1 MQLPEQKMLL
11 SLQRLP
17 RVSCAA
23 YRDHDK
29 DIAIYLHP
37 KQRKVAATD
46 PQLNHEPKGPCMH
59 QNLKG
64 IIWSLL
70 FIWDFLMIFR
80 KLPSSPKVASLRRK
94 SGFIFL
100 KNQHVDVHYLS
111 LWRCTNIN
119 DVHKKMV
126 PSQPTQFGRSE
137 CPNKAFNRPQ
147 WYLCIKNKPC
157 HNTSMKVGHQH
168 LSIWKHAT
176 FHIFSQAWCLR
187 AIKIYLYT
195 VHVCI

>member
-119 DVHKKMV
+119 DVHKKNGAQSTYAIWQKRMSKQGLQQAPV
-126 PSQPTQFGRSE
+126 IS
-137 CPNKAFNRPQ
+137 
-147 WYLCIKNKPC
+147 L
-157 HNTSMKVGHQH
+157 HQ
-168 LSIWKHAT
+168 K
-176 FHIFSQAWCLR
+176 QALP
-187 AIKIYLYT
+187 
-195 VHVCI
+195 